1 MVVLAVGCASD
12 AECPDGY
19 VLDSTCVPV
28 TPTSDAGGDGDGDDE
43 PDAADAD
50 AADAM
55 GAVCEAEP
63 EFEGGFESP
72 CMDAQNHS
80 ECTCEAD
87 YCALMPG
94 LPEGF
99 CTVTGCVDD
108 PDVCPA
114 GWECFDLSAFVPGLN
129 FCNPP

>member
-1 MVVLAVGCASD
+1 
-12 AECPDGY
+12 
-19 VLDSTCVPV
+19 
-28 TPTSDAGGDGDGDDE
+28 
-43 PDAADAD
+43 
-50 AADAM
+50 M

-63 EFEGGFESP
+63 EFEDGFESP
-72 CMDAQNHS
+72 CTDAQNHTD
-80 ECTCEAD
+80 CTCEAD

-94 LPEGF
+94 QTEGF

-108 PDVCPA
+108 PDACPA